1 MATDVKQLWIR
12 RLIRVGIG
20 AALLLVFALHVQGVQ
35 QYELIDR
42 IESYLYDD
50 GDAFSERRHIRDDAG
65 ARQYHRKG

>member
-12 RLIRVGIG
+12 RLIRVGIS

-42 IESYLYDD
+42 IESNN
-50 GDAFSERRHIRDDAG
+50 FSA
-65 ARQYHRKG
+65 KF

>member
-42 IESYLYDD
+42 IESYLYD
-50 GDAFSERRHIRDDAG
+50 
-65 ARQYHRKG
+65 ARECLS